1 MRVSLQFLIRS
12 DRDSFKMEIAL
23 KSESDDLVDL
33 FQKVSTICTE
43 IESEAERDLPVCDF
57 VSHMESVSALTSF
70 SLNKPVTLF
79 NDVPVREESFD
90 VAGCLDPV
98 RKIECVEIIFSHN
111 AQR

>member
-1 MRVSLQFLIRS
+1 MRVSLQFLVRS

-33 FQKVSTICTE
+33 IQEVSTICTD
-43 IESEAERDLPVCDF
+43 IESEAEGDLSVCDL

-70 SLNKPVTLF
+70 SLNKPVALF

-98 RKIECVEIIFSHN
+98 RKIECVEIILSHN